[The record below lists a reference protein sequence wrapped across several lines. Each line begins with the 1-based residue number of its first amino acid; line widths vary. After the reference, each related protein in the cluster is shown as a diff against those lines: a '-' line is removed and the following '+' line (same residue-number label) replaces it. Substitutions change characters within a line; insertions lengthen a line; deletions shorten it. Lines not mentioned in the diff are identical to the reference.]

1 MSSDSRSRPVAAPGE
16 AHANRGRTSVYE
28 CEAVVELRREG
39 GQTLVAREGGRMFEC
54 PRIVSPNVE
63 EPVLVNVVDRRRM
76 RRHKHPKR
84 LV

>member
-1 MSSDSRSRPVAAPGE
+1 
-16 AHANRGRTSVYE
+16 
-28 CEAVVELRREG
+28 
-39 GQTLVAREGGRMFEC
+39 MFEC

-76 RRHKHPKR
+76 RRHKHPKS